1 MKKNKQRSRQMD
13 NLPAN
18 LNDQEQ
24 HEPYYEDS
32 SAMVLSHY
40 VMAERCLQVESYKI
54 YNDFK
59 EGDYST
65 LTYILEGGFRGF
77 HKMSREDLEA
87 EYKEVEEL
95 WYELEASR
103 ELYWEA
109 YEDDPIWNI
118 TARDIKEQFD
128 RTGRINEG

>member
-1 MKKNKQRSRQMD
+1 MANERFD
-13 NLPAN
+13 PLGTLPAN
-18 LNDQEQ
+18 LNDQDQ

-32 SAMVLSHY
+32 RAMMLSHY
-40 VMAERCLQVESYKI
+40 VMAERCLQVEASKI
-54 YNDFK
+54 YNDFN

-87 EYKEVEEL
+87 EYKEIEEL
-95 WYELEASR
+95 WYSLEADKG
-103 ELYWEA
+103 LYWEA

-118 TARDIKEQFD
+118 TERNTKEFVD
-128 RTGRINEG
+128 RLGKI

>member
-1 MKKNKQRSRQMD
+1 MPD

-18 LNDQEQ
+18 LNDQDQ

-32 SAMVLSHY
+32 RAMVLSHY

-65 LTYILEGGFRGF
+65 LTYTLNISFKLTYINIYITQTTSKYSLGYRR
-77 HKMSREDLEA
+77 KMG
-87 EYKEVEEL
+87 K
-95 WYELEASR
+95 
-103 ELYWEA
+103 
-109 YEDDPIWNI
+109 
-118 TARDIKEQFD
+118 
-128 RTGRINEG
+128 

>member
-1 MKKNKQRSRQMD
+1 MD

-18 LNDQEQ
+18 LNDQER

-32 SAMVLSHY
+32 RAMMLSHY
-40 VMAERCLQVESYKI
+40 VMAERCLQVEATKI
-54 YNDFK
+54 YNDFN

-77 HKMSREDLEA
+77 HKMTREDLEA
-87 EYKEVEEL
+87 EYKEIEEL
-95 WYELEASR
+95 WYELEADKG
-103 ELYWEA
+103 LYWEA

-118 TARDIKEQFD
+118 TERNTKEFVD
-128 RTGRINEG
+128 RLGKI

>member
-1 MKKNKQRSRQMD
+1 MD

-32 SAMVLSHY
+32 RAMVLSHY
-40 VMAERCLQVESYKI
+40 VMAERCLQVEATKI
-54 YNDFK
+54 YNDFN

-77 HKMSREDLEA
+77 HKMTREDLES
-87 EYKEVEEL
+87 EYKEIEEL
-95 WYELEASR
+95 WYELEADKG
-103 ELYWEA
+103 LYWEA

-118 TARDIKEQFD
+118 TERDTKEFVD
-128 RTGRINEG
+128 RLGKI

>member
-1 MKKNKQRSRQMD
+1 MANERFD
-13 NLPAN
+13 PLGTLPAN

-24 HEPYYEDS
+24 HEPYYEDTR
-32 SAMVLSHY
+32 AMMLSHY
-40 VMAERCLQVESYKI
+40 VMAERCIQVEASKI
-54 YNDFK
+54 YNDFN

-87 EYKEVEEL
+87 EYKEIEEL
-95 WYELEASR
+95 WYKLEADKG
-103 ELYWEA
+103 LYWEA

-118 TARDIKEQFD
+118 TEKSA
-128 RTGRINEG
+128 

>member
-1 MKKNKQRSRQMD
+1 MD

-18 LNDQEQ
+18 LNDQDQ

-32 SAMVLSHY
+32 RAMVLSHY
-40 VMAERCLQVESYKI
+40 VMAERCLQVEASKI
-54 YNDFK
+54 YNDFN

-87 EYKEVEEL
+87 EYKEIEDL
-95 WYELEASR
+95 WYSLEADKG
-103 ELYWEA
+103 LYWEA

-118 TARDIKEQFD
+118 TERDTKEFVD
-128 RTGRINEG
+128 RLSLIHI